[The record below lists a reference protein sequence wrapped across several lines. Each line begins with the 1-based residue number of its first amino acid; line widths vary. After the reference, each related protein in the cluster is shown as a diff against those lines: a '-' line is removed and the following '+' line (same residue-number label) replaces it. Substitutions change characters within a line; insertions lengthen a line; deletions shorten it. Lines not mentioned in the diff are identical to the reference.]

1 MQEINNIEIAI
12 NRISGFINETPII
25 NSQNLDLE
33 LKNSFYFKAESEQ
46 VSRAFKIR
54 GVFNHLLELK
64 EREGLLP
71 QKVVAYTTG
80 NHGIGLSIAAK
91 KLNIHAR
98 IYAPKNILKTKQDLM
113 LENGAELIITETR
126 LESEELTKKDSIEN
140 GFYYLHPSKSDT
152 TIAGVG
158 TMCYE
163 ALIQMKKN
171 GVIPDFIFASCG
183 GGGLLSGSLLAKNLF
198 MQKILDEKSSN
209 NLFNEPFNES
219 CNIKNEELNKKI
231 SLFGA
236 EPLNANDAYLSFKQG
251 HIHKFDNSPDT
262 IADGLRTLALSEET
276 FKYIKMLDDIFLV
289 NEKDIIYWT
298 EKINS
303 LFPFVFEYSA
313 CISMAAAFNFCR
325 DRNYQNKKILVL
337 LSGGNL

>member
-1 MQEINNIEIAI
+1 MQDINNIEIAI
-12 NRISGFINETPII
+12 NRIKGFVNETPII

-33 LKNSFYFKAESEQ
+33 LENSFYFKVESEQ

-64 EREGLLP
+64 ERVMLLP

-91 KLNIHAR
+91 KLSIHAR

-113 LENGAELIITETR
+113 IENGAELIITETR
-126 LESEELTKKDSIEN
+126 LESEELAKKDSIEN

-152 TIAGVG
+152 TIAGAG

-163 ALIQMKKN
+163 ALMQMKKN

-198 MQKILDEKSSN
+198 MQKILNEKPSN
-209 NLFNEPFNES
+209 NLIS
-219 CNIKNEELNKKI
+219 NIKNEEPNKKI

-236 EPLNANDAYLSFKQG
+236 EPLEANDAYLSFKQG
-251 HIHKFDNSPDT
+251 YIHKYNSSPDT
-262 IADGLRTLALSEET
+262 VADGLRTLALSEET

-303 LFPFVFEYSA
+303 LFPFVSEYSA

-325 DRNYQNKKILVL
+325 DRNYKDKKILVL

>member
-1 MQEINNIEIAI
+1 MQDINNIEIAI
-12 NRISGFINETPII
+12 NRIKSFINKTPIAT
-25 NSQNLDLE
+25 SKNLDLE
-33 LKNSFYFKAESEQ
+33 LENNFYFKVESEQ
-46 VSRAFKIR
+46 VSKAFKIR

-64 EREGLLP
+64 EKEALP

-113 LENGAELIITETR
+113 IENGAELIITETR
-126 LESEELTKKDSIEN
+126 LESEELAKRDSIES

-152 TIAGVG
+152 TIAGAG

-163 ALIQMKKN
+163 ALMQMKKK

-209 NLFNEPFNES
+209 LIS
-219 CNIKNEELNKKI
+219 NIKNEELNKKI
-231 SLFGA
+231 SIFGA

-251 HIHKFDNSPDT
+251 FIHKFSSSPDT

-289 NEKDIIYWT
+289 NEKDIVYWT

-303 LFPFVFEYSA
+303 LFSFVSEYSA

-325 DRNYQNKKILVL
+325 DRNYKDKKILVL